1 MARILVGC
9 EESARV
15 RDALRRRGHDAYSCD
30 IQASRGDSAWH
41 ITGDVFRA
49 IKERGPWDGAIF
61 FPPCT
66 YVTVAANRWIREQPG
81 RVVLQREALEFMRDL
96 LESPIP
102 CIALENPIGVFSSYW
117 RRPDQIVQP
126 WMFGH
131 RETKATCFW
140 LKNLP
145 KLVPTEVVGPPRT
158 PAEKKAFAVVHRMP
172 PGPFRSRDRS
182 ETRAGVAEA
191 MAEQWGNAIRLH
203 ALGRFYAEE
212 MGL

>member
-30 IQASRGDSAWH
+30 ILGSRGDSAWH
-41 ITGDVFRA
+41 ITGDVFKA
-49 IKERGPWDGAIF
+49 IRKRGPWDGAIF

-66 YVTVAANRWIREQPG
+66 YVTVAANRWLKEQPG
-81 RVVLQREALEFMRDL
+81 RIVKQRDALEFMRNL
-96 LESPIP
+96 LEADID
-102 CIALENPIGVFSSYW
+102 CIAMENPIGVFSSYW
-117 RRPDQIVQP
+117 CKPDQIIQP

-145 KLVPTEVVGPPRT
+145 KLVPTDIVGPPRT
-158 PAEKKAFAVVHRMP
+158 EQEKKEFAVVHRMA
-172 PGPFRSRDRS
+172 PGPNRARDRS
-182 ETRAGVAEA
+182 ETRQGVADA
-191 MAEQWGNAIRLH
+191 MAKQWGDAIQLR
-203 ALGRFYAEE
+203 AMR
-212 MGL
+212 